1 MLLRCALE
9 ETRIVWGAITVATE
23 IKTEPIV
30 CVVAMGSNMQTEAET
45 SRMII
50 ERAAVEVARVL
61 GPLQQSGLY
70 ATPCFPVG
78 AGPDYVNAA
87 LALFTD
93 LPATSVLRALHQI
106 EADFGRERV
115 QRWGQRTLD
124 LDLLAIGGLV
134 APDLATF
141 HHWQNL
147 PLEIQ
152 KLRAPDQLILPHPR
166 LHERAFVLVPLA
178 DVAPTWRHPVLE
190 ETATEMLARCAGED
204 IAEVSLI
211 CSDEEWRV

>member
-1 MLLRCALE
+1 M
-9 ETRIVWGAITVATE
+9 ATQT
-23 IKTEPIV
+23 KTEPTV
-30 CVVAMGSNMQTEAET
+30 CLIAMGSNMQTEAET

-61 GPLQQSGLY
+61 GPVQQSGLY
-70 ATPCFPVG
+70 AAPCFPAG

-93 LPATSVLRALHQI
+93 LPAASVLKALHKI
-106 EADFGRERV
+106 EADFGRQRV

-124 LDLLAIGGLV
+124 LDLLALGTQV

-141 HHWQNL
+141 DHWQNL
-147 PLEIQ
+147 PLETQ

-178 DVAPTWRHPVLE
+178 DVAPTWCHPVVGQ
-190 ETATEMLARCAGED
+190 TVTEMLARCSVED
-204 IAEVSLI
+204 TAEVSLI
-211 CSDEEWRV
+211 CSGEEWRI

>member
-1 MLLRCALE
+1 M
-9 ETRIVWGAITVATE
+9 ATQT
-23 IKTEPIV
+23 KTEPTMCLI
-30 CVVAMGSNMQTEAET
+30 AMGSNMQTEAET

-61 GPLQQSGLY
+61 GPVQQSGLY
-70 ATPCFPVG
+70 TTPCFPVG

-87 LALFTD
+87 LAVFTD
-93 LPATSVLRALHQI
+93 LPAASVLKALHKI
-106 EADFGRERV
+106 EADFGRQRV

-124 LDLLAIGGLV
+124 LDLLALGTKV

-141 HHWQNL
+141 DHWQNL
-147 PLEIQ
+147 PLETQ
-152 KLRAPDQLILPHPR
+152 KLRAPEQLILPHPR

-178 DVAPTWRHPVLE
+178 DVAPTWCHPVLGQ
-190 ETATEMLARCAGED
+190 AVTEMLACSPAEG

-211 CSDEEWRV
+211 CSGEEWRI